1 MRKVPVISF
10 VAPRSG
16 SGKTTL
22 ISQVVGRLSALNV
35 KVAVLKHSHACDVDD
50 SKDTWR
56 FREAGAS
63 GSAVLTDS
71 NLLAVYLPDST
82 LDDAIRLLEGTGC
95 EIILCE
101 GFRRSPIPKIILAGT
116 QYDYDALSS
125 LENVVAVVSG
135 EEIRAGAGAETG
147 AGARVPL
154 LRDSGDVARFILELV
169 REAAP
174 DD

>member
-10 VAPRSG
+10 VALRSG

-22 ISQVVGRLSALNV
+22 ISQVVEQLSALNM

-63 GSAVLTDS
+63 ASAVLTDC
-71 NLLAVYLPDST
+71 NLLAVYLPGSN
-82 LDDAIRLLEGTGC
+82 LDGAIRLLGGTGC
-95 EIILCE
+95 EVILCE
-101 GFRRSPIPKIILAGT
+101 GFKRSPIPKIVVADAQG
-116 QYDYDALSS
+116 DYDALSS
-125 LENVVAVVSG
+125 LENVVAAVSREG
-135 EEIRAGAGAETG
+135 IRTG
-147 AGARVPL
+147 AGVPL
-154 LRDSGDVARFILELV
+154 LRDAGDVARFILGFA